1 MSDELTDYLILRELD
16 EPITQDD
23 LDGAV
28 EASGAALSELRE
40 EGVGIEWVDSEVLT
54 NEDGGIT
61 GTFCHYRAESEGAV
75 YEHGDRAGLPVTR
88 VSRRGEPLD
97 GE

>member
-1 MSDELTDYLILRELD
+1 MSEITEFLILRDLD
-16 EPITQDD
+16 EPITREQ

-28 EASGAALSELRE
+28 EASGEALSALRD
-40 EGVGIEWVDSEVLT
+40 EGVDIEWVDSEVLT
-54 NEDGGIT
+54 DEDGDVT
-61 GTFCHYRAESEGAV
+61 GTFCRYRAESEDAIR
-75 YEHGDRAGLPVTR
+75 EHAERAGLPATR